1 MEYSIL
7 INSVSRGNPYVIVS
21 DIEFI
26 EFSHCLH
33 ELDARFHANS
43 IKCKEHFD
51 ISFISCA

>member
-7 INSVSRGNPYVIVS
+7 INSVFRGNPYVIVS

-26 EFSHCLH
+26 DFSHCLH